1 MKEDKVKLGSEYR
14 LRTISQNTTL
24 NVGEVID
31 DCLNFLH
38 TLVLGQDAA
47 KKLAKTEHKLR
58 EIEKIK
64 DNDKMYKYQKEIL
77 FQDIFGILEDIA
89 PEGCY
94 FGTHPGDFGL
104 IGFWDE
110 ALFSVTH

>member
-1 MKEDKVKLGSEYR
+1 MKLGSEYR

-24 NVGEVID
+24 NVDELID

-38 TLVLGQDAA
+38 TLLLGQNIA
-47 KKLAKTEHKLR
+47 KKLAKIEHELR
-58 EIEKIK
+58 EVEKIK
-64 DNDKMYKYQKEIL
+64 DNDKIYKYRKDIL
-77 FQDIFGILEDIA
+77 FYDIFDILEDIA

-104 IGFWDE
+104 IGYWDQT
-110 ALFSVTH
+110 LISVRY

>member
-1 MKEDKVKLGSEYR
+1 MKLGSEYR

-24 NVGEVID
+24 NVGELIE

-38 TLVLGQDAA
+38 TLVLGQDVAE
-47 KKLAKTEHKLR
+47 KLAKTEHKLR

-64 DNDKMYKYQKEIL
+64 DNDKMYKCQKDLL
-77 FQDIFGILEDIA
+77 FLDIFDILEEIA

-94 FGTHPGDFGL
+94 FGTHPRDFRL
-104 IGFWDE
+104 IGFWDN
-110 ALFSVTH
+110 ALFSITN

>member
-1 MKEDKVKLGSEYR
+1 MKLGSEYR

-24 NVGEVID
+24 NVGELIE

-38 TLVLGQDAA
+38 TLVLGQNVA

-64 DNDKMYKYQKEIL
+64 DNDKMYKCQKDLL
-77 FQDIFGILEDIA
+77 FLDIFDILQEIA

-94 FGTHPGDFGL
+94 FGTHPRDFQL
-104 IGFWDE
+104 IGFWDN
-110 ALFSVTH
+110 ALFSITN

>member
-1 MKEDKVKLGSEYR
+1 MKLGSEYR

-24 NVGEVID
+24 NVGELID

-38 TLVLGQDAA
+38 KLALGQDAA
-47 KKLAKTEHKLR
+47 KKLVKIEQKLR

-64 DNDKMYKYQKEIL
+64 DNDKIYKCQKEIL
-77 FQDIFGILEDIA
+77 FQDIFDMLEDIA

-94 FGTHPGDFGL
+94 FGTHPVDFGL
-104 IGFWDE
+104 IGFWDNT
-110 ALFSVTH
+110 LFSVTH

>member
-1 MKEDKVKLGSEYR
+1 MKLGSEYR

-24 NVGEVID
+24 NVGELIE

-38 TLVLGQDAA
+38 TLVLSQEAA

-64 DNDKMYKYQKEIL
+64 NNDKIYKYKKKIL
-77 FQDIFGILEDIA
+77 FQDVFNILEDIA

-104 IGFWDE
+104 IGFWDKD
-110 ALFSVTH
+110 LFSVTH